1 MTHLWP
7 LTLSRNMNLNSNDTI
22 YLALTPS
29 GNMSFSIIDT
39 ICLAPNTLYKY
50 VLKQQRHHI
59 CDPNIILK
67 VWASTLLTPYL
78 WNITPSGSMCLNGND
93 TIYLALAPSGS
104 MCLNGNDTIY
114 LALTPSGSMSFN
126 QNILIVFTTVQ
137 PLFNTKEL
145 SFNIVI
151 KYTTIYFKHP
161 NHVTTN
167 YVQPCLPFHI
177 QKVTA

>member
-93 TIYLALAPSGS
+93 TIYLAL
-104 MCLNGNDTIY
+104 
-114 LALTPSGSMSFN
+114 TPSGSMSFN